1 MMELSFDNHE
11 CDNHVWNTMIF
22 ELLRCSTFDKLEDG
36 ILPQFTWTQNL
47 LVGIYDLKFDKYWND
62 NIKSWNVRWKIW
74 FNLDLNLINWNNDI
88 VSDDHEYDI
97 LAYTILI
104 LINSDDVIM
113 PQWSWIWNIIVFHNL
128 SNLGP
133 YNPKYQILS
142 LISFKFVLLELRF
155 CGLIWPWI
163 ENMIF
168 ELLRYPT
175 FDKLEDGILPWLT
188 LRLAG
193 LYDCKFNILKW

>member
-88 VSDDHEYDI
+88 VSDGPEYDI

-113 PQWSWIWNIIVFHNL
+113 PQWSWIWNIIVFQ
-128 SNLGP
+128 SRTDTI
-133 YNPKYQILS
+133 YQI
-142 LISFKFVLLELRF
+142 
-155 CGLIWPWI
+155 
-163 ENMIF
+163 
-168 ELLRYPT
+168 
-175 FDKLEDGILPWLT
+175 
-188 LRLAG
+188 
-193 LYDCKFNILKW
+193 